1 MMRRTAAILPALVL
15 MLAGL
20 TACYYYRQERKL
32 DAVNKD
38 WLSQVGYIITSEERR
53 LFLDLPDA
61 EKDAFKEE
69 FWLRR
74 DPDPSTEENEFRMEY
89 YDRIERADE
98 MFHGEVRPGYLTDR
112 GRIYI
117 LFGAPFSRLTYPA
130 DSTGKAREVW
140 HYGNF
145 PVVFVNEF
153 NSGRF
158 ELVTYSLSGMREFS
172 LIYMHELNLAQAR
185 AQETVQGDD
194 SLFNFNWEAEVEA
207 RGPDRVTGE
216 VKIEIALGDV
226 WFSDREGRTITTMDL
241 HLEIYDTDD
250 TLVWEYERAYEIE
263 LDEKEAGPKTKHTLI
278 VPLDIQV
285 PVSRLQK
292 GINKI
297 FAELTNRTGE
307 SRLRKVK
314 TFRLK

>member
-1 MMRRTAAILPALVL
+1 MRRTAAILPALVL

-53 LFLDLPDA
+53 LFLDIPDA

-69 FWLRR
+69 FWHRR

-98 MFHGEVRPGYLTDR
+98 MFHGEGRPGYLTDR

-117 LFGAPFSRLTYPA
+117 LFGPPFNRLTYPA
-130 DSTGKAREVW
+130 DSTGRAREIW

-153 NSGRF
+153 SSGRY
-158 ELVTYSLSGMREFS
+158 ELVTYDLSGRRELN
-172 LIYMHELNLAQAR
+172 LIYMHELSQAQAR
-185 AQETVQGDD
+185 AQETTQGDD
-194 SLFNFNWEAEVEA
+194 SLFNFNWKAEVEA
-207 RGPDRVTGE
+207 RDPDRVTGE

-226 WFSDREGRTITTMDL
+226 WFSDREGRTITTLDL
-241 HLEIYDTDD
+241 HLEIYDADD
-250 TLVWEYERAYEIE
+250 ALVWEYERAYEIE
-263 LDEKEAGPKTKHTLI
+263 LDEKEAGPKTKHTLV